1 MVPGTGSLIAV
12 VLVAGFGFVA
22 FLWFIFTL
30 AGGENPLEIIRDL
43 FHPPEYGTLSGRYPQ
58 NEPKKTKP
66 EARTARQVYDE
77 HSEQSEDPYSEE
89 ALEEAKCKKQLAI
102 NYYYYFAGKEKLIER
117 AMKAK
122 SENRGRRK

>member
-1 MVPGTGSLIAV
+1 MAPGTGNLIAG

-22 FLWFIFTL
+22 FLWFIFTW
-30 AGGENPLEIIRDL
+30 AGGENPLEIIRD
-43 FHPPEYGTLSGRYPQ
+43 FFDPPDHINSVMRYSQ
-58 NEPKKTKP
+58 NETRASGPVGQAKY
-66 EARTARQVYDE
+66 EAMT
-77 HSEQSEDPYSEE
+77 SSEDPYSEE

-122 SENRGRRK
+122 SENRGRRR